1 MLAASLLSRGNSSM
15 YSTDLGWDRRCFIH
29 RVLLPGQEGAP
40 EAFVLPK
47 AAKDVSQMHRAP
59 LADQGLMQKAL
70 QFLQQVSHRRKRP
83 TQLADS
89 VIAM

>member
-15 YSTDLGWDRRCFIH
+15 HSTDLGWDRRCFIH

-59 LADQGLMQKAL
+59 LVDQGLMKKAL
-70 QFLQQVSHRRKRP
+70 QFLQ
-83 TQLADS
+83 
-89 VIAM
+89 

>member
-1 MLAASLLSRGNSSM
+1 MH
-15 YSTDLGWDRRCFIH
+15 STDLGWDRRCFIH

-59 LADQGLMQKAL
+59 LVDQRLMKKAL
-70 QFLQQVSHRRKRP
+70 QFLQQVPHRRKRP